1 MPRLLSPRFTKEL
14 VRYALIFLG
23 AAILATGV
31 TMFLVPN
38 RIVSGGTP
46 GMAILIN
53 YFSGLSIGTLMF
65 MINVPMV
72 LMSVRF
78 IGKGFTLRTIFAVTV
93 SSATADLLLEVLE
106 LSPWTKEPILGAIF
120 GGLFIGIGLGLIIHG
135 SASAGGPSIIARIA
149 ARKFHMKETTLIIA
163 LDAAIVV
170 AAGFVYANVEST
182 LWSLVAVYLSAR
194 GLDLLISGR
203 PSKKV
208 LHISSNKVDL
218 LRRQIVHKLG
228 QDGIIMKG
236 LGFDMER
243 ERELL
248 MLVVDNNKV
257 QVVKRIVE
265 THDEEGLLV
274 VIEASELLGRGH

>member
-1 MPRLLSPRFTKEL
+1 VTPPPQLTG
-14 VRYALIFLG
+14 VRRYLFIFFG

-65 MINVPMV
+65 VINVPMV
-72 LMSVRF
+72 LLSMRF
-78 IGKGFTLRTIFAVTV
+78 IGKGFTVRTIFAVTV

-106 LSPWTKEPILGAIF
+106 LSPWTHEPILGAVF

-149 ARKFHMKETTLIIA
+149 ARKFGMKETTLIIA

-170 AAGFVYANVEST
+170 AAGFVYASVEST
-182 LWSLVAVYLSAR
+182 LWSLVAVYLSSR

-208 LHISSNKVDL
+208 LHISSTKIDL

-228 QDGIIMKG
+228 QDGIIVKG

-257 QVVKRIVE
+257 QVVKKIVE